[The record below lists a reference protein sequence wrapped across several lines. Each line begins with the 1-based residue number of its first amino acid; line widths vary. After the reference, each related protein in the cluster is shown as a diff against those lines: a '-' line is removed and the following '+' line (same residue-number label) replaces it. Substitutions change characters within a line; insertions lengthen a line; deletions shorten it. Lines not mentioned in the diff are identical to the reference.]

1 MVCKANLNI
10 FFYFVI
16 VKLMS
21 YNNFKFNLQK
31 YARFDTVTRNLIVP
45 GNLYVD
51 GSANIP
57 GLQPA
62 DIAPVSTTGII
73 GNLLSGAYA
82 NVSGNVKATY
92 IIGNGIY
99 LSNLKVEIPGNIAA
113 DIIGNISGNTITV
126 SGNVTAGFL
135 VGNASRLTGVVIGFP
150 STGNADV
157 RGNVY
162 APGNVNAAN
171 VTSNG
176 IIVYENAVANTTTI
190 TGNITAPFFSGN
202 GILLTSVTQAFPS
215 TAAIDITGNV
225 SAPGNVDT
233 QSLVTGNITVGNA
246 NANAMIIQGNVST
259 TYFSG
264 NASGV
269 TGVVP
274 SVLATNLIGNV
285 TATGNVSASY
295 LLGNGSSV
303 TLNGYTI
310 APRGNVANQAARLLL
325 SNAVPGTIVFQT
337 DANVTYM
344 LLSPPATES
353 TNWLQFTGANFPV
366 TSVMGRTGNV
376 LLLSNVDVKTIGG
389 ANIAS
394 PGSLTSANISI
405 LGNVSGIV
413 LTSNIMTSNTAV
425 VGNLTTDKIT
435 ALGNVTGSYLIG
447 DGSLLEA
454 VQLTTPPAANID
466 IVGNVVAA
474 GNVDASNVSATTLI
488 TGNAFIGGQVNV
500 IGNVSAGWLIG
511 NGSTITGIPASGTQ
525 PINIL
530 GNVVSTGNVNAANIT
545 TNVLLANTMFVSGQ
559 VNVSG
564 NVIANLFA
572 GNGSLLT
579 NVPAV
584 ISGTQTINIIGNV
597 RAVGNVNAANIV
609 ANVLGAGNVI
619 ITGQVNVTGNV
630 FAHTFIGSGSL
641 LTSITPTLGGTQS
654 LNIVGNVRAAG
665 NVDAAN
671 ISTRLL
677 RATGN
682 PVVTGQI
689 SVVGNVV
696 SPFFVGDG
704 SRLFGVS
711 TVASGNQSI
720 NIIGNVVSAGNVDAA
735 NIVTTVFRA
744 NANVIMSGQ
753 ADVTG
758 NVIAAWL
765 LGNGSLLNGIV
776 ANGTHNVNIIGNVF
790 ASGNVDASNVTTGL
804 LRVNGNLAA
813 TGQLDITGNI
823 VSGGFSGDGSL
834 LQGISFAST
843 ASPLP
848 SFVPPTTGFVSD
860 VADTISYSNTAGWT
874 IQLQQYT
881 PTNIGITTYSMP
893 INPDAPFVN
902 LPSDVTQTLNVPW
915 SFSNGVWSGNV
926 RLFTLNTFSSRPVS
940 MGYNS
945 SYGVLGGNS
954 SVTNGAGIQQISV
967 NGLYSFT
974 SSLNTTNGLFSDV
987 WPNPN
992 TGSLWTMILPT
1003 VAGGIT
1009 ILGQNFP
1016 PGQLHFV
1023 EFAKNLNYII
1033 SWHTI
1038 TKNTNLTFSTPTSQR
1053 TVCHFIS
1060 ETEVYILFQ
1069 AATSAIDPIIY
1080 NTTCTRSGAS
1090 FSSVYLARINPI
1102 AQTCQWITSMYS
1114 PNTGDYSWLGMSMN
1128 PQGTMLHTMGSLRTA
1143 NPGALIV
1150 ANTTGS
1156 AMASVFFPNSIMWR
1170 NYGFGVFPGNGVY
1183 MNNTLYAAYSTSLD
1197 VAEGYIPTVNSD
1209 RWSADGQVMYI
1220 NYAYSGSASVA
1231 MNTWAPGNTWTQRA
1245 VLTPQKTD
1253 SFNQGGAQPFIFRI
1267 PIGNVNSTWSAVAIT
1282 LSPLSLGD
1290 TNPRIARIGSVTP
1303 ANNGNVFLIG
1313 QSLATNTAAVTY
1325 TFGTATVNVPSGLI
1339 PSPPVVF
1346 RVQDTNGTFSNYSAL
1361 IASTTD
1367 TAGRQYGTNANF
1379 NVCTTGKIPGST
1391 TGVRTLAMGNFWN
1404 LTLNGT
1410 SAANLNTANTNPV
1423 PIMFDI
1429 NSSLTVSNFRGQI
1442 PLRSFI
1448 SSTPGTSAAIHY
1460 GPASDAGYNV
1470 IGLQYNGAAK
1480 MGNV

>member
-1 MVCKANLNI
+1 
-10 FFYFVI
+10 
-16 VKLMS
+16 MS

-31 YARFDTVTRNLIVP
+31 YARFDTNTRDLVVP

-73 GNLLSGAYA
+73 GNILSGAYA

-99 LSNLKVEIPGNIAA
+99 LSNLKVEIPGNITA
-113 DIIGNISGNTITV
+113 DIIGNISGITITV
-126 SGNVTAGFL
+126 SGNVTTGFL

-157 RGNVY
+157 RGNVF

-176 IIVYENAVANTTTI
+176 IIVYGNTIANATTI

-202 GILLTSVTQAFPS
+202 GILLTSVTQTFPS

-246 NANAMIIQGNVST
+246 NANAMIIQGNVSA

-264 NASGV
+264 NATGV

-413 LTSNIMTSNTAV
+413 LTSNIVTSNTAV

-466 IVGNVVAA
+466 ITGNVVAA

-500 IGNVSAGWLIG
+500 IGNISAGWLIG

-559 VNVSG
+559 VNVTG

-584 ISGTQTINIIGNV
+584 ISGTQSINVIGNV

-630 FAHTFIGSGSL
+630 FANTFIGSGSL
-641 LTSITPTLGGTQS
+641 LTSITPTLGGNQS
-654 LNIVGNVRAAG
+654 LNIVGNVRAIG

-677 RATGN
+677 RVTGN
-682 PVVTGQI
+682 PDVTGQI

-711 TVASGNQSI
+711 TVASGNQSV
-720 NIIGNVVSAGNVDAA
+720 NIIGNVVAAGNVDAA

-834 LQGISFAST
+834 LSGISFAST

-860 VADTISYSNTAGWT
+860 VANTISYSNTAGWT

-881 PTNIGITTYSMP
+881 PVNIGITTYSMP

-902 LPSDVTQTLNVPW
+902 LPSGVTQTLNVPW
-915 SFSNGVWSGNV
+915 SFSNGVWNGNV
-926 RLFTLNTFSSRPVS
+926 RLFTLNTFASRPVS

-954 SVTNGAGIQQISV
+954 SITNGAGVQQVSV
-967 NGLYSFT
+967 NGTYSI
-974 SSLNTTNGLFSDV
+974 TTDQGWTSDV
-987 WPNPN
+987 WPNPS
-992 TGSLWTMILPT
+992 TGNLWVFFLPGSN
-1003 VAGGIT
+1003 VT
-1009 ILGQNFP
+1009 ILGQTFSRGILYFLEISKNF
-1016 PGQLHFV
+1016 
-1023 EFAKNLNYII
+1023 NYLI
-1033 SWHTI
+1033 SWHTV
-1038 TKNTNLTFSTPTSQR
+1038 TKNTNLTFTVTSYQRTLANFTSQ
-1053 TVCHFIS
+1053 
-1060 ETEVYILFQ
+1060 TEVYICIQ
-1069 AATSAIDPIIY
+1069 ALSSSIDPIIY
-1080 NTTCTRSGAS
+1080 DKTCIRPTGSYPGM
-1090 FSSVYLARINPI
+1090 YIARINPI
-1102 AQTCQWITSMYS
+1102 EQTCQWITSLVGSGGY
-1114 PNTGDYSWLGMSMN
+1114 LGPALSLN
-1128 PQGTMLHTMGSLRTA
+1128 PQGTLLQHQVMVRTDG
-1143 NPGALIV
+1143 PG
-1150 ANTTGS
+1150 
-1156 AMASVFFPNSIMWR
+1156 SVFIGNENGLVRPITFTSSTIRRHM
-1170 NYGFGVFPGNGVY
+1170 GFGLFPSNGSVIFNTVY
-1183 MNNTLYAAYSTSLD
+1183 ALYTTALDFNDYAWPTINT
-1197 VAEGYIPTVNSD
+1197 D
-1209 RWSADGQVMYI
+1209 RWEASGQVIYS
-1220 NYAYSGSASVA
+1220 NYLYGGNATFGLFTFSSTA
-1231 MNTWAPGNTWTQRA
+1231 NTWTQRG
-1245 VLTPQKTD
+1245 TINSQKTD
-1253 SFNQGGAQPFIFRI
+1253 ASVQSGTQPVICRL
-1267 PIGNVNSTWSAVAIT
+1267 PIGNIASNWTITTITSTRSIT
-1282 LSPLSLGD
+1282 DAFGRTAYMSS
-1290 TNPRIARIGSVTP
+1290 ITP
-1303 ANNGNVFLIG
+1303 TRDGNVFLVG
-1313 QSLATNTAAVTY
+1313 MCPTTNSAAISF
-1325 TFGTATVNVPSGLI
+1325 TFGSTTVNVPQAPYSAPLIFKFQDSNGSFINTSGLAGSSGVVAGREYGSFVYDTQGCTAGKVPGSNTSI
-1339 PSPPVVF
+1339 RVMSSCNFSNLIINGVSASNLNPVASNNFCSPVV
-1346 RVQDTNGTFSNYSAL
+1346 Y
-1361 IASTTD
+1361 
-1367 TAGRQYGTNANF
+1367 
-1379 NVCTTGKIPGST
+1379 
-1391 TGVRTLAMGNFWN
+1391 
-1404 LTLNGT
+1404 
-1410 SAANLNTANTNPV
+1410 
-1423 PIMFDI
+1423 DI
-1429 NSSLTVSNFRGQI
+1429 NSAMVVSNFRGQLPI
-1442 PLRSFI
+1442 LPTSILQQTPAPL
-1448 SSTPGTSAAIHY
+1448 SSTIHY
-1460 GPASDAGYNV
+1460 GPPADLAYN
-1470 IGLQYNGAAK
+1470 ITGQPLYGAQK

>member
-1 MVCKANLNI
+1 
-10 FFYFVI
+10 
-16 VKLMS
+16 MS

-31 YARFDTVTRNLIVP
+31 YARFDTNTRDLVVP

-62 DIAPVSTTGII
+62 DIAPVSTTDIV
-73 GNLLSGAYA
+73 GNILSGAYA

-99 LSNLKVEIPGNIAA
+99 LSNLKVEIPGNITA

-126 SGNVTAGFL
+126 SGNVTTGFL
-135 VGNASRLTGVVIGFP
+135 VGNASRLTGVVIGLP

-157 RGNVY
+157 RGNVF

-176 IIVYENAVANTTTI
+176 IIVYGNTIANATTI

-202 GILLTSVTQAFPS
+202 GILLTSVTQTFPS

-246 NANAMIIQGNVST
+246 NANAMIIQGNVRT

-264 NASGV
+264 NATGV
-269 TGVVP
+269 MGVVP

-325 SNAVPGTIVFQT
+325 SNAVPGAIVFQT

-344 LLSPPATES
+344 LLSSPATVP

-376 LLLSNVDVKTIGG
+376 LLLSNIDVKTIGG

-394 PGSLTSANISI
+394 PGSLTSATISI
-405 LGNVSGIV
+405 LGNVSGSV
-413 LTSNIMTSNTAV
+413 LTSNIMTSNTAI
-425 VGNLTTDKIT
+425 VGNLTTNRIT
-435 ALGNVTGSYLIG
+435 ASGNVTGSYLVG

-454 VQLTTPPAANID
+454 VQLTTPPVANID
-466 IVGNVVAA
+466 ITGNVVAA

-500 IGNVSAGWLIG
+500 IGNISAGWLIG

-525 PINIL
+525 PINII
-530 GNVVSTGNVNAANIT
+530 GNVVSTGNVNAANVT

-559 VNVSG
+559 VHVTG
-564 NVIANLFA
+564 NVIANFFT

-677 RATGN
+677 RVTGN
-682 PVVTGQI
+682 PDVTGQI

-711 TVASGNQSI
+711 AVVSGNQSV
-720 NIIGNVVSAGNVDAA
+720 NIIGNVVAAGNVDAA

-765 LGNGSLLNGIV
+765 LGNGFLLNGIV
-776 ANGTHNVNIIGNVF
+776 ANGSHNVNIIGNVF

-813 TGQLDITGNI
+813 TDQLDITGNI
-823 VSGGFSGDGSL
+823 ISGGFSGDGSL
-834 LQGISFAST
+834 LGGISFAST

-860 VADTISYSNTAGWT
+860 IVNTISYSNTAGWT

-881 PTNIGITTYSMP
+881 TTNVGITTYSMP
-893 INPDAPFVN
+893 INPDTPFVN
-902 LPSDVTQTLNVPW
+902 LPGDVTQALNVPW

-926 RLFTLNTFSSRPVS
+926 RLFTLNTFASRPVS

-945 SYGVLGGNS
+945 SYGILGGNS
-954 SVTNGAGIQQISV
+954 SVTNCVGSRIPSINGSFRAIFSAPSLESDAFVFTTQNIWVAYIANSATTAVYGQTFTPGI
-967 NGLYSFT
+967 LYLLEF
-974 SSLNTTNGLFSDV
+974 TTNWEYLVSWHPVTSGPTVQL
-987 WPNPN
+987 P
-992 TGSLWTMILPT
+992 TSLGYIVIRWASETEAYLCLQPLTIGQGVTIYDKTAAGPT
-1003 VAGGIT
+1003 VASLGYYFIAKINPTDRTCSWIT
-1009 ILGQNFP
+1009 P
-1016 PGQLHFV
+1016 
-1023 EFAKNLNYII
+1023 I
-1033 SWHTI
+1033 SVRSAT
-1038 TKNTNLTFSTPTSQR
+1038 SSQR
-1053 TVCHFIS
+1053 PYMSFNPQRS
-1060 ETEVYILFQ
+1060 ILFF
-1069 AATSAIDPIIY
+1069 SA
-1080 NTTCTRSGAS
+1080 N
-1090 FSSVYLARINPI
+1090 FV
-1102 AQTCQWITSMYS
+1102 
-1114 PNTGDYSWLGMSMN
+1114 
-1128 PQGTMLHTMGSLRTA
+1128 
-1143 NPGALIV
+1143 
-1150 ANTTGS
+1150 
-1156 AMASVFFPNSIMWR
+1156 
-1170 NYGFGVFPGNGVY
+1170 GNGVSDVLTVGNLTGTAQSMLLVSGPTY
-1183 MNNTLYAAYSTSLD
+1183 HGAGMGLTTSAGIYIPNTLFELSSGVAAVTPYNPCASKDIWDASGQVAYMLIGSYAAVQFNLRTWVSTS
-1197 VAEGYIPTVNSD
+1197 
-1209 RWSADGQVMYI
+1209 
-1220 NYAYSGSASVA
+1220 
-1231 MNTWAPGNTWTQRA
+1231 NTWTVQNAIIPQQTTYQGANPQPMVFRLPLGNTASPWISTTVTTSPYSGADASGRNPWCVNLAA
-1245 VLTPQKTD
+1245 VPD
-1253 SFNQGGAQPFIFRI
+1253 
-1267 PIGNVNSTWSAVAIT
+1267 
-1282 LSPLSLGD
+1282 
-1290 TNPRIARIGSVTP
+1290 
-1303 ANNGNVFLIG
+1303 GNVFFTASAIA
-1313 QSLATNTAAVTY
+1313 SNTSVATTFTIVTASATIPINALYTPIAV
-1325 TFGTATVNVPSGLI
+1325 FK
-1339 PSPPVVF
+1339 F
-1346 RVQDTNGTFSNYSAL
+1346 QDTNGSFGNFGAIVSTNTDNSLRLMGYNSSWTYSAGRVPGSNNSMRV
-1361 IASTTD
+1361 IGTTNM
-1367 TAGRQYGTNANF
+1367 TNA
-1379 NVCTTGKIPGST
+1379 
-1391 TGVRTLAMGNFWN
+1391 TLAGTSCSN
-1404 LTLNGT
+1404 LTLTGQTFPFTFDIT
-1410 SAANLNTANTNPV
+1410 SALA
-1423 PIMFDI
+1423 
-1429 NSSLTVSNFRGQI
+1429 VSNFRGQNRNVDSVTSI
-1442 PLRSFI
+1442 ADYLSGGMTFG
-1448 SSTPGTSAAIHY
+1448 PGNAY
-1460 GPASDAGYNV
+1460 NLVVNRNAGCF
-1470 IGLQYNGAAK
+1470 K
-1480 MGNV
+1480 T